1 MRGVV
6 GTRIFFPVIFRSYVS
21 PGYSLNLG
29 LVCFGLA
36 LLTLVNLR
44 ALDGQQKLAF
54 YNFFFFHYSACIFTV
69 AFSLCKQLWFTI
81 LGLESVHFLLTYVNI
96 CYLQI

>member
-54 YNFFFFHYSACIFTV
+54 YNFFFHYSAYIFTV
-69 AFSLCKQLWFTI
+69 ASSLCKQLWFTI

-96 CYLQI
+96 SYLQI